1 MMKMDVWFPVVRNG
15 IIIYEKIGLV
25 K

>member
-1 MMKMDVWFPVVRNG
+1 MMKMDVRFPVVRNG